1 MVAEN
6 PHKSHRVRFPSMF
19 IERSNSLYHFQFPAT
34 MIIECS
40 HVSHHIYCQSMRRL
54 SLNTYVPFV
63 RNDPADPRL
72 PRAFEAFRDDY
83 VRAVPAC
90 RHPQVHN
97 YRPDSGASRLL
108 KVGAPSHRQIF
119 GAHPV
124 IKFPP
129 IEVPASVTLDAI
141 PHQPSRPIALARTEE
156 RIR

>member
-34 MIIECS
+34 MIVECS
-40 HVSHHIYCQSMRRL
+40 HVSYHIYCQSMRRL

-63 RNDPADPRL
+63 RNDPADPVCHEHSKHS
-72 PRAFEAFRDDY
+72 ATITC
-83 VRAVPAC
+83 AVPAC